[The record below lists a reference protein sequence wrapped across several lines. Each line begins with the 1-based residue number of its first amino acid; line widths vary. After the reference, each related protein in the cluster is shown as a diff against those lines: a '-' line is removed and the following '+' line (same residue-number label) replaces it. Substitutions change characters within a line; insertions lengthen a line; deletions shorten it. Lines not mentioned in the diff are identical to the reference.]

1 MSFLLYFTYNFA
13 VSYKTNCT
21 HSIFR
26 TIKAP
31 ASLAQRI
38 VKWQQHKTFSYRE
51 FTFGRYCSV
60 RSMCHYVVRR
70 VIIGFSKNFQKILFS
85 PISKITRPANPFWI
99 LQSAKLASELL
110 GVWMKANEQFVDG
123 NRVVLQNR
131 KGTYLS

>member
-1 MSFLLYFTYNFA
+1 MSFLPYFTYNFA

-26 TIKAP
+26 TIKVR

-60 RSMCHYVVRR
+60 RSMCHYVVHR
-70 VIIGFSKNFQKILFS
+70 VIICFSKNFQKILFS
-85 PISKITRPANPFWI
+85 PISKITRPANHFWI

-110 GVWMKANEQFVDG
+110 GVWMKANEQFVRG
-123 NRVVLQNR
+123 NRVVLQNKR
-131 KGTYLS
+131 STYLS

>member
-26 TIKAP
+26 TIKAR

-85 PISKITRPANPFWI
+85 PISKITRPANHFWI
-99 LQSAKLASELL
+99 LQSAKLASELS
-110 GVWMKANEQFVDG
+110 GVWMKANEQFVLG
-123 NRVVLQNR
+123 NRVMLQNKR
-131 KGTYLS
+131 STYLS

>member
-85 PISKITRPANPFWI
+85 PISKITRPANHFWI
-99 LQSAKLASELL
+99 LQSAKLASELS
-110 GVWMKANEQFVDG
+110 GVWMKANEQFVLG
-123 NRVVLQNR
+123 HRVVLQNKR
-131 KGTYLS
+131 NTYLS

>member
-1 MSFLLYFTYNFA
+1 MSFLLCFTYNFA

-26 TIKAP
+26 TIKAH
-31 ASLAQRI
+31 AFLAQRI

-85 PISKITRPANPFWI
+85 PISKITRPANHFWI
-99 LQSAKLASELL
+99 LQSAKLASELS
-110 GVWMKANEQFVDG
+110 GVWMKANEQFVRG
-123 NRVVLQNR
+123 NRVVLQNKR
-131 KGTYLS
+131 STYLS

>member
-26 TIKAP
+26 TIKAH
-31 ASLAQRI
+31 AFLAQRI

-85 PISKITRPANPFWI
+85 PISKITRPANHFWI
-99 LQSAKLASELL
+99 LQSAKLASELS
-110 GVWMKANEQFVDG
+110 GVWMKANEQFVRG
-123 NRVVLQNR
+123 NRVVLQNKR
-131 KGTYLS
+131 STYLS

>member
-26 TIKAP
+26 TIKAR
-31 ASLAQRI
+31 ASLAKRI

-85 PISKITRPANPFWI
+85 PISKITRPANHFWI
-99 LQSAKLASELL
+99 LQSAKLASELS
-110 GVWMKANEQFVDG
+110 GVWMKANEQFVRG
-123 NRVVLQNR
+123 HRVVLQNKR
-131 KGTYLS
+131 STYLS

>member
-26 TIKAP
+26 TIKAR

-85 PISKITRPANPFWI
+85 PISKITRPANHFWI
-99 LQSAKLASELL
+99 LQSAKLASELS
-110 GVWMKANEQFVDG
+110 GVWMKANEQFVRG
-123 NRVVLQNR
+123 NRVVLQNKR
-131 KGTYLS
+131 STYLS